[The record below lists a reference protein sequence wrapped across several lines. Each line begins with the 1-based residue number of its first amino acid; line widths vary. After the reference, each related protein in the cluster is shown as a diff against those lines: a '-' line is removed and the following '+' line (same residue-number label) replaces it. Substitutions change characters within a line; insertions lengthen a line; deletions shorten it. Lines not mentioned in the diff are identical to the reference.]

1 MLMPE
6 QKGTELD
13 VTEKSVADSSE
24 FAAFRNR
31 MVARFARVYGM
42 LHPDAEV
49 KVQTVENP
57 GAYATVRTY

>member
-31 MVARFARVYGM
+31 MAARFARVYSM
-42 LHPDAEV
+42 LHPDAEP
-49 KVQTVENP
+49 KAQTFENQ
-57 GAYATVRTY
+57 GVYSAVRTY